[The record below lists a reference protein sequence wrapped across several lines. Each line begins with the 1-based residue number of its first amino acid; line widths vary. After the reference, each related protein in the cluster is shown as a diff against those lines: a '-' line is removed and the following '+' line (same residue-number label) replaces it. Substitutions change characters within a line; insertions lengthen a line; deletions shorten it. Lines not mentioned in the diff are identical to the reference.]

1 MHLKPL
7 PLRACQAK
15 PSPVS
20 THPPLSPVPPHACPC
35 LPAGRSEHLGSLL
48 SDDEDDL
55 CDPLLAASLL
65 GPGPSLAADLMP
77 MPTADLGFN
86 FAF

>member
-1 MHLKPL
+1 MPHRRSNHTLPYPL
-7 PLRACQAK
+7 LLGH
-15 PSPVS
+15 S
-20 THPPLSPVPPHACPC
+20 C